1 MHTNRISPARKIL
14 FWISATLGLFLLTGC
29 DFTLA
34 NLTPATVPE
43 NPSSIYTIQA
53 RAVPKAATIVKGSVE
68 ANIVIDGQQFQ
79 MNASPLGEG
88 LYELDYQLPSGRDEI
103 AYYFIVT
110 YKVDSN
116 GSVKTR
122 EVYTPVQNTKILKR
136 NVVSLAANR
145 GPVGARIG
153 VFGRGFTQQDVI
165 YVEGVQARTVFESV
179 NSLSFYIPAM
189 DAGKTYRVALG
200 GAGTTTPLGT
210 LRVDPSNLQ
219 VSPNSLTLRT
229 GQKQTLS
236 FTVPSPAPLG
246 GLLVDV
252 QTDVPDSVIM
262 PEVIVPQGQIN
273 ATITVEGGR
282 PGQGNLFVKGFGAG
296 EIVIP
301 VTVTAR

>member
-14 FWISATLGLFLLTGC
+14 FWLGATLGLFLLTGC
-29 DFTLA
+29 DFNLA
-34 NLTPATVPE
+34 NLTPASIPE

-53 RAVPKAATIVKGSVE
+53 RAVPKAATIVPNSLD
-68 ANIVIDGQQFQ
+68 ARLVIDGQEFK
-79 MNASPLGEG
+79 MNASTLGEG

-103 AYYFIVT
+103 AYYFIVH
-110 YKVDSN
+110 YKVDRD
-116 GSVKTR
+116 GSIRDR
-122 EVYTPVQNTKILKR
+122 EMYTEVQHTKILKR
-136 NVVSLAANR
+136 GASLLANR

-153 VFGRGFTQQDVI
+153 VSGRGFTPQDVI

-179 NSLSFYIPAM
+179 NAISFFIPAI
-189 DAGKTYRVALG
+189 DPGKTYRVALG

-210 LRVDPSNLQ
+210 LRVDPSKLSI
-219 VSPNSLTLRT
+219 SPSSLTLRT
-229 GQKQTLS
+229 GQKTSLS
-236 FTVPSPAPLG
+236 FTLPSPAASG

-262 PEVIVPQGQIN
+262 PEVIVPQGQVT
-273 ATITVEGGR
+273 ATITVEAGR

-301 VTVTAR
+301 VTVTAK

>member
-14 FWISATLGLFLLTGC
+14 FWLGATLGLILLTGC
-29 DFTLA
+29 DFNLA
-34 NLTPATVPE
+34 NLTPASIPE

-53 RAVPKAATIVKGSVE
+53 RAVPKAATIVPNSLD
-68 ANIVIDGQQFQ
+68 ARLVIDGQEFK
-79 MNASPLGEG
+79 MNASTLGEG

-103 AYYFIVT
+103 AYYFIVH
-110 YKVDSN
+110 YKVDRD
-116 GSVKTR
+116 GSIRDR
-122 EVYTPVQNTKILKR
+122 EMYTEVQHTKILKR
-136 NVVSLAANR
+136 GASLLANR

-153 VFGRGFTQQDVI
+153 VSGRGFTPQDVI

-179 NSLSFYIPAM
+179 NAISFFIPAI
-189 DAGKTYRVALG
+189 DPGKTYRVALG

-210 LRVDPSNLQ
+210 LRVDPSKLS
-219 VSPNSLTLRT
+219 VSPSSLTLRT
-229 GQKQTLS
+229 GQKTSLS
-236 FTVPSPAPLG
+236 FTLPSPAASG

-262 PEVIVPQGQIN
+262 PEVIVPQGQVT
-273 ATITVEGGR
+273 ATITVEAGR

-301 VTVTAR
+301 VTVTAK

>member
-14 FWISATLGLFLLTGC
+14 YWLGATLGLILLTGC
-29 DFTLA
+29 DFNLA
-34 NLTPATVPE
+34 NLTPASIPE

-53 RAVPKAATIVKGSVE
+53 RAVPKAATIVPNSLD
-68 ANIVIDGQQFQ
+68 ARLVIDGQEFK
-79 MNASPLGEG
+79 MNASTLGEG

-103 AYYFIVT
+103 AYYFIVH
-110 YKVDSN
+110 YKVDRD
-116 GSVKTR
+116 GSIRDR
-122 EVYTPVQNTKILKR
+122 EMYTEVQHTKILKR
-136 NVVSLAANR
+136 GASLLANR

-153 VFGRGFTQQDVI
+153 VSGRGFTPQDVI

-179 NSLSFYIPAM
+179 NAISFFIPAI
-189 DAGKTYRVALG
+189 DPGKTYRVALG

-210 LRVDPSNLQ
+210 LRVDPSKLS
-219 VSPNSLTLRT
+219 VSPSSLTLRT
-229 GQKQTLS
+229 GQKTSLS
-236 FTVPSPAPLG
+236 FTLPSPAASG

-262 PEVIVPQGQIN
+262 PEVIVPQGQVT
-273 ATITVEGGR
+273 ATITVEAGR

-301 VTVTAR
+301 VTVTAK